1 MLLQHESGFRFE
13 PFQNGHR
20 YAAGSRPKAWAVDL
34 VILLTALPFA
44 ALVHRYYWR
53 SSWVTG

>member
-44 ALVHRYYWR
+44 ALVHR
-53 SSWVTG
+53 